1 MSRNSFSND
10 DFSTKA
16 EFALLKDN
24 FEPHNLSKR
33 ICEAID
39 NQKDVDRAIQ
49 NIINTTLA
57 KDIDTRKIV
66 KELVIECMKDNSW
79 KTWAKFFT
87 VLLSLVLA
95 FISGEYLNK

>member
-1 MSRNSFSND
+1 MSKNNSKD
-10 DFSTKA
+10 DFNTRA
-16 EFALLKDN
+16 EFALLKDS
-24 FEPHNLSKR
+24 FEPHNLSKK

-66 KELVIECMKDNSW
+66 KELVMECMKDNSW
-79 KTWAKFFT
+79 KTWLK
-87 VLLSLVLA
+87 VLLTAFALVLA
-95 FISGEYLNK
+95 FISGGYFNK